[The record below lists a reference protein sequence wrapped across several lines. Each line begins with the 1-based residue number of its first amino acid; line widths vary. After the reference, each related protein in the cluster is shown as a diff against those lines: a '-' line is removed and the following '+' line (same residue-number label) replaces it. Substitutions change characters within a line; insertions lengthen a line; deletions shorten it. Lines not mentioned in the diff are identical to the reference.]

1 MDGLIRARVARAA
14 LFSALPGGGLSLL
27 LVFVL
32 ADETLRLACMLAAS
46 ALLAMARLLGVA
58 GAAARAPRW
67 SCPRGRQLFLELLGI
82 AFCALGAALAA
93 VGLGEENDSWVMS
106 LILASAAQFRQPGR
120 HGLQWNSFP
129 LQGIHRRVRAGIVG
143 LLASSFSWSFACL
156 LLGWLFFGSSA
167 CGALGTWLITGA
179 FVFSSVELQGILM
192 QDCTSVVLARG
203 PLPTQELLEES
214 RMFPGA
220 FRAMSL
226 AKYGAVCNIPRE
238 QRFQVTPDELLVGL
252 GLGQHATVELH
263 GLKKAELN
271 SKQGTVVG
279 YNPQT
284 QRWTV
289 RLHDGKSEVAL
300 LSTKL
305 VVERAARTGTF
316 RLETLLID
324 VRDNEDFVNYHI
336 PGAINIPYS
345 KMFMDQQR
353 TLSKLKEW
361 NLATTRIVTY
371 ATHDSKFIHTT
382 VGRDLSASNWLW
394 EILGH
399 PLTMLATLSGG
410 FAGWVKEGRPV
421 EAGSMSEGGPRKIF
435 VSEDVPKAFSGDKDA
450 YLRASE
456 KEAAGEAKPVSD
468 IEELRKHADSSA
480 IGEEPAQKTAVK
492 AASEVLEG
500 PSMWEVVGGADK
512 GGIVVRKSRDT
523 ASEQEPQRLA
533 TGALIEQRQL
543 VGERLHYVLH
553 RGEGPIE
560 GWVSIRLKTK
570 DLVVKTSRCLPAE
583 ANTSALCH
591 PLGNHGPGLARWAA
605 LTSLAQAVAFE
616 HKGHRFQ
623 SQLYSSPQ
631 VPLLAAEVFGF
642 SGVVM
647 PSPTSSTP
655 WTAPAKPLKA
665 PVAENRGLFAV
676 YLQSALQVLREFSVR
691 VQCLVASSWRRGP
704 KALTAFQLQVLEA
717 DVVELAPLMR
727 IAAAGLAG
735 WICLSR
741 DLDERG
747 VVQREEALSKV
758 IYELCGSLRALERA
772 MSLRGFVDLSHST
785 ACALS
790 GAQEEARHSL
800 YQLLL
805 SFEHCGLDQ
814 VVMPPLYKRMLDAVT
829 A

>member
-1 MDGLIRARVARAA
+1 MPLGTPTLAA
-14 LFSALPGGGLSLL
+14 SIPEPQSASHHFESEWFVTQNAAFSVKRSFSPKPSILELAGLSLL

-143 LLASSFSWSFACL
+143 LLASSFAWSFACL

-203 PLPTQELLEES
+203 PLPTQELLE
-214 RMFPGA
+214 
-220 FRAMSL
+220 
-226 AKYGAVCNIPRE
+226 
-238 QRFQVTPDELLVGL
+238 
-252 GLGQHATVELH
+252 
-263 GLKKAELN
+263 
-271 SKQGTVVG
+271 
-279 YNPQT
+279 
-284 QRWTV
+284 
-289 RLHDGKSEVAL
+289 
-300 LSTKL
+300 
-305 VVERAARTGTF
+305 
-316 RLETLLID
+316 
-324 VRDNEDFVNYHI
+324 
-336 PGAINIPYS
+336 
-345 KMFMDQQR
+345 
-353 TLSKLKEW
+353 
-361 NLATTRIVTY
+361 
-371 ATHDSKFIHTT
+371 
-382 VGRDLSASNWLW
+382 
-394 EILGH
+394 
-399 PLTMLATLSGG
+399 
-410 FAGWVKEGRPV
+410 
-421 EAGSMSEGGPRKIF
+421 
-435 VSEDVPKAFSGDKDA
+435 
-450 YLRASE
+450 
-456 KEAAGEAKPVSD
+456 
-468 IEELRKHADSSA
+468 
-480 IGEEPAQKTAVK
+480 
-492 AASEVLEG
+492 
-500 PSMWEVVGGADK
+500 
-512 GGIVVRKSRDT
+512 
-523 ASEQEPQRLA
+523 
-533 TGALIEQRQL
+533 
-543 VGERLHYVLH
+543 
-553 RGEGPIE
+553 
-560 GWVSIRLKTK
+560 
-570 DLVVKTSRCLPAE
+570 
-583 ANTSALCH
+583 ALCH

-790 GAQEEARHSL
+790 GAQEEANL
-800 YQLLL
+800 
-805 SFEHCGLDQ
+805 GLWVARRLRLDI
-814 VVMPPLYKRMLDAVT
+814 VVFTGLFQSCAALFVHDALT